1 MIFSSTNSNV
11 FYRYLRSGPFQ
22 LLLVVTL
29 LLSII
34 IFQVKKLSVPSE
46 EATEEKKMMVAALP
60 WSFLVVIAFISFISL
75 QMIGKED
82 QVGEF
87 MLTSMILAGV
97 GEIFIIYF
105 ILTLPKLKTFAVAEI
120 RKNLVFTLPN
130 LKTLKIH
137 KRNQVLPL

>member
-60 WSFLVVIAFISFISL
+60 WSLFVVIAFLSL
-75 QMIGKED
+75 QRFVQED
-82 QVGEF
+82 QVGGF
-87 MLTSMILAGV
+87 MLTSLLLYV
-97 GEIFIIYF
+97 VQQIIPLYF
-105 ILTLPKLKTFAVAEI
+105 IMTLPKLKTFAYKLTI
-120 RKNLVFTLPN
+120 F
-130 LKTLKIH
+130 
-137 KRNQVLPL
+137 KRNKVLPL

>member
-46 EATEEKKMMVAALP
+46 EVTEEKKMMVAALP
-60 WSFLVVIAFISFISL
+60 WSLFVVIAFLSL
-75 QMIGKED
+75 QRFVKED
-82 QVGEF
+82 QVGGF
-87 MLTSMILAGV
+87 MLTSLLLSV
-97 GEIFIIYF
+97 VQQIIPLYF
-105 ILTLPKLKTFAVAEI
+105 IMTLPKLKTFAYKLTI
-120 RKNLVFTLPN
+120 F
-130 LKTLKIH
+130 
-137 KRNQVLPL
+137 KRNKVLPL

>member
-60 WSFLVVIAFISFISL
+60 WSLFVVIAFISL
-75 QMIGKED
+75 QRFVKED
-82 QVGEF
+82 QVGGF
-87 MLTSMILAGV
+87 MLTSLLLSV
-97 GEIFIIYF
+97 VQQIIPLYF
-105 ILTLPKLKTFAVAEI
+105 IMTLPKLKTFAYKLTI
-120 RKNLVFTLPN
+120 F
-130 LKTLKIH
+130 
-137 KRNQVLPL
+137 KRNKVLPL

>member
-60 WSFLVVIAFISFISL
+60 WSLFVVIAFLSL
-75 QMIGKED
+75 QRFVKED
-82 QVGEF
+82 QVGGF
-87 MLTSMILAGV
+87 MLTSLLLSV
-97 GEIFIIYF
+97 VQQIIPLYF
-105 ILTLPKLKTFAVAEI
+105 IMTLPKLKTFAYKLTI
-120 RKNLVFTLPN
+120 F
-130 LKTLKIH
+130 
-137 KRNQVLPL
+137 KRNKVLPL